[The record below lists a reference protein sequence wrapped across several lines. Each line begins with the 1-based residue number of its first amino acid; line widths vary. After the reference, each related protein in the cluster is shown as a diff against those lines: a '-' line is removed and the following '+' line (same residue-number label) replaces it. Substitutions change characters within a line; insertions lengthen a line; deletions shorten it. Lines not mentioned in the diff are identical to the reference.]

1 MRTDIIKIICDLP
14 EDADEKYAGGLWDL
28 AGLIQSICAGAEDDE
43 EAQDRVYERNSQG
56 GQYGK
61 VFRTYQRA

>member
-43 EAQDRVYERNSQG
+43 EAQDRVYALLRMFVTPTEN
-56 GQYGK
+56 K
-61 VFRTYQRA
+61 